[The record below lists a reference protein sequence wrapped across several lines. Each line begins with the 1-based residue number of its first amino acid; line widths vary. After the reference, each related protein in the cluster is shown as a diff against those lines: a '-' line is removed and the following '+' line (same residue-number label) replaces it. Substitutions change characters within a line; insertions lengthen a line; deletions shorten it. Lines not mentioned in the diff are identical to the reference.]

1 MGKAEARRTK
11 EPSQNPILWN
21 LARADGHRQRAVLRK
36 EFEAKLAES
45 WRQKLERG
53 NGR

>member
-1 MGKAEARRTK
+1 MKPAKVRR
-11 EPSQNPILWN
+11 EDNF
-21 LARADGHRQRAVLRK
+21 K